1 MNGWLDIHTKVK
13 AAMLTLLGLG
23 AADVGAFA
31 HGDVDARGAV
41 ALFVAG
47 ALPVLASYLKSGY
60 TSTEG

>member
-1 MNGWLDIHTKVK
+1 MNWLDIHPKVK
-13 AAMLTLLGLG
+13 AAALTLIGI
-23 AADVGAFA
+23 AAASVAAFA

-47 ALPVLASYLKSGY
+47 ALPVVTAYLKSGY